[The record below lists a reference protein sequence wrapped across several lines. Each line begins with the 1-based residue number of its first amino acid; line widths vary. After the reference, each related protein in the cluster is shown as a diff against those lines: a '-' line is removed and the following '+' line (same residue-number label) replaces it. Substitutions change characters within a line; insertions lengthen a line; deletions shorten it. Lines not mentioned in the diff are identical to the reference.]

1 MTAIRTFVIG
11 VTGGIG
17 SGKST
22 VCRRFA
28 EKFKVP
34 VLDTDIIAREVVEP
48 GTYGLNLVM
57 ESFGKTVLNQDGHLD
72 RSRLREVVFSDPN
85 ARKLLEQILHPLIRA
100 SLAEQ
105 LALVR
110 ASYCL
115 VCIPLLADR
124 GAHFMLDHVL
134 VVDCSEDCQIARV
147 RLRDRI
153 PMAQIASIMDAQIDR
168 QSRLKLAD
176 DVIVNDSDVAA
187 LDLEIDRLHSRFE
200 RLAEQPRR
208 VETKPD
214 V

>member
-1 MTAIRTFVIG
+1 MTAIGTFVIG

-28 EKFKVP
+28 EKFEVP

-48 GTYGLNLVM
+48 GTYGLNLVV
-57 ESFGKTVLNQDGHLD
+57 ESFGKTILNQDGHLD

-134 VVDCSEDCQIARV
+134 VVDCSEEHQIARV
-147 RLRDRI
+147 RLRDGIAVSR
-153 PMAQIASIMDAQIDR
+153 IASIMDAQIDR

-176 DVIVNDSDVAA
+176 DVVVNDSDVAA
-187 LDLEIDRLHSRFE
+187 LDLEIDRLHARFQ
-200 RLAEQPRR
+200 RLAGRPRR
-208 VETKPD
+208 AETNPD